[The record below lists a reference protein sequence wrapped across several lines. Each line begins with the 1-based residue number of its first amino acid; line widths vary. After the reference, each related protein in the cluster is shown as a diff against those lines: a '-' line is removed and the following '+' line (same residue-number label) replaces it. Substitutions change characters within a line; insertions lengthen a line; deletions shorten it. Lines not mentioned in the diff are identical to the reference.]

1 MKLEL
6 ADRMKEY
13 EEGIFQL
20 LDEKKKELTA
30 RGKTVYNLSVGTPDF
45 PPQDF
50 VMEAV
55 CAAAGKPEN
64 YKYSLGDLPEL
75 IRAVRDRFS
84 VRYGVELEAEEV
96 ASVYGSHEGIAHI
109 GFCLLDPGDV
119 VLVPDPGYP
128 IFSVGPALAGA
139 KLSFYELR
147 EENGWLPDLDALSE
161 QADRAKFMIVSYPM
175 NPICKCAPRS
185 FYERLIPWAK
195 RHDLLIV
202 HDNAYSD
209 IVYDGREGISILS
222 VPGAKECCVEFYSLS
237 KSFDYTGAR
246 MGFLAGNA
254 RVVQALKKLRSQ
266 IDYGTFLPVQYG
278 AIAALTGP
286 DEPVL
291 RQREEYQKR
300 RDALCRGFSGIGWK
314 IEDSEGTMFAWA
326 KIPDSYG
333 EDDVRFVMELM
344 EKTGVLCTPGSSF
357 GSLGKGH
364 VRFAFVLPVSEI
376 EKAVEAVRES
386 GILKKG

>member
-96 ASVYGSHEGIAHI
+96 ASVYGSQEGIAHI
-109 GFCLLDPGDV
+109 GFCLLDPGDE

-161 QADRAKFMIVSYPM
+161 QADAS
-175 NPICKCAPRS
+175 
-185 FYERLIPWAK
+185 
-195 RHDLLIV
+195 
-202 HDNAYSD
+202 
-209 IVYDGREGISILS
+209 
-222 VPGAKECCVEFYSLS
+222 
-237 KSFDYTGAR
+237 
-246 MGFLAGNA
+246 
-254 RVVQALKKLRSQ
+254 
-266 IDYGTFLPVQYG
+266 
-278 AIAALTGP
+278 
-286 DEPVL
+286 
-291 RQREEYQKR
+291 
-300 RDALCRGFSGIGWK
+300 
-314 IEDSEGTMFAWA
+314 
-326 KIPDSYG
+326 
-333 EDDVRFVMELM
+333 
-344 EKTGVLCTPGSSF
+344 
-357 GSLGKGH
+357 
-364 VRFAFVLPVSEI
+364 
-376 EKAVEAVRES
+376 
-386 GILKKG
+386 

>member
-6 ADRMKEY
+6 SDRMKEY

-75 IRAVRDRFS
+75 IRAVRDRFA

-96 ASVYGSHEGIAHI
+96 ASVYGSQEGIAHI
-109 GFCLLDPGDV
+109 GFCLLDPGDE

-333 EDDVRFVMELM
+333 KDDVRFVMELM